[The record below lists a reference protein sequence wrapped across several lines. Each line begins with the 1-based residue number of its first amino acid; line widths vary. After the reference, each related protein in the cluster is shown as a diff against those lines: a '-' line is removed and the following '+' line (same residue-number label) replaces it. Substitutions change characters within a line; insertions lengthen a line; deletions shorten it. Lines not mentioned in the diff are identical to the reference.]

1 MSMLRTVI
9 QIHSAGKTS
18 SKETLIKVNDYL
30 QYNIPPGMFITVMLA
45 IYYEPS
51 KELNFVS
58 AGHNPMLFYKHAT
71 KQIVKMNP
79 NGMPMGM
86 PATLETTFENR
97 LEEVT
102 LKLEEGDTFFMFT
115 DGITEASNRDGEQFG
130 MDRLINTLEKQLSNG
145 TAADTSILRR
155 ELIAEIDDF
164 SGFIKPSDDITFVLA
179 RSMTGGK
186 DLTTETKTIEE

>member
-1 MSMLRTVI
+1 
-9 QIHSAGKTS
+9 
-18 SKETLIKVNDYL
+18 
-30 QYNIPPGMFITVMLA
+30 
-45 IYYEPS
+45 
-51 KELNFVS
+51 
-58 AGHNPMLFYKHAT
+58 MLFYKHAT

-179 RSMTGGK
+179 RLMTVGK